1 MVRVTKKIN
10 SRRRGATRFP
20 GIVADAARLGVNR
33 IHLYLVLSGQRKSP
47 PLTARYQKLQ
57 AAKTTGGA
65 A

>member
-1 MVRVTKKIN
+1 MPKVTKN
-10 SRRRGATRFP
+10 LQRPRRGATRFP

-33 IHLYLVLSGQRKSP
+33 IHLYLVLTGQRKSP
-47 PLTARYQKLQ
+47 PLTVRYQKLQ